1 MEVLLFI
8 IIMILGFVLGS
19 FYCCIGERIPQKISV
34 INPPSMCPKC
44 KNKLKWYMNIPII
57 SYLML
62 HGKCAYCK
70 KEISPIYP
78 FIEMLTAVLFVTAF
92 VKYGFTQ
99 EFFLLL
105 ILSSILVITIVSDF
119 LFYYI
124 SDRVIIIGL
133 IFIFL
138 INFIY
143 EGASGLLFSF
153 ISAAVMFLIMLF
165 VKILG
170 DKIFKKE
177 SLGGGD
183 IKLMA
188 LIGATNGIIPS
199 ICGIIISSMI
209 ALPFA
214 LLVMRDK
221 NKDIVPFGP
230 FLILGAMIFI
240 FFENNF
246 VEILSVLGW

>member
-1 MEVLLFI
+1 
-8 IIMILGFVLGS
+8 
-19 FYCCIGERIPQKISV
+19 
-34 INPPSMCPKC
+34 MCPKC

-105 ILSSILVITIVSDF
+105 VLSSVLVITIVSDF

-138 INFIY
+138 INFVY
-143 EGASGLLFSF
+143 EGTSGLY
-153 ISAAVMFLIMLF
+153 
-165 VKILG
+165 
-170 DKIFKKE
+170 
-177 SLGGGD
+177 
-183 IKLMA
+183 
-188 LIGATNGIIPS
+188 PQQ
-199 ICGIIISSMI
+199 
-209 ALPFA
+209 
-214 LLVMRDK
+214 
-221 NKDIVPFGP
+221 
-230 FLILGAMIFI
+230 
-240 FFENNF
+240 
-246 VEILSVLGW
+246 